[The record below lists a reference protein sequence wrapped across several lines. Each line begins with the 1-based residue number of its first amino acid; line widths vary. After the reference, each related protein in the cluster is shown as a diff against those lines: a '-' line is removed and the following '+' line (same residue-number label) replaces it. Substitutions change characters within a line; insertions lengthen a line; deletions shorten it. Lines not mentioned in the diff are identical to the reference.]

1 MTTRLIRQFSPAW
14 AHRSANPF
22 IYLAC
27 PYTSPEPETRQTR
40 VEVASVV
47 AAQLALAGKAVY
59 SPITHGHPM
68 AQHLPSC
75 LGTDHDFWMQH
86 CLPILAAADELWVLP
101 LRGWDSSR
109 GLAEEWAFAQDHGIP
124 VKVIDRLPAPWG
136 NYLAVEPPKKDCE
149 HVGWYDAGTLPVFS
163 WRAAQ

>member
-1 MTTRLIRQFSPAW
+1 MSTRILRQFSPSW

-27 PYTSPEPETRQTR
+27 PYTSLDRETRQTR

-68 AQHLPSC
+68 AQHLPPSR
-75 LGTDHDFWMQH
+75 LADHDFWMSQ
-86 CLPILAAADELWVLP
+86 CLPILAAADELWILP
-101 LRGWDSSR
+101 LHGWDTSR
-109 GLAEEWAFAQDHGIP
+109 GVAEEWAFAQDHGIP
-124 VKVIDRLPAPWG
+124 VKIINGLPAPWG
-136 NYLAVEPPKKDCE
+136 DYLVGDNAKKNCE
-149 HVGWYDAGTLPVFS
+149 HVCWFDAPTG
-163 WRAAQ
+163 AAK